1 MSAARIVSAMGL
13 LLLSACATAPGPS
26 ASAASPPQGAL
37 AGTKWVAAPGDSSDP
52 RQVARLEFLR
62 EGRITGYTG
71 CNMLSGSWVAEGG
84 AIRLGP
90 VITTKRA
97 CVGPENEVERRL
109 LAAMSEKTRVVREQ
123 GKLVFVSDGA
133 RFEFVEAPPGN

>member
-1 MSAARIVSAMGL
+1 MNRLRIGL
-13 LLLSACATAPGPS
+13 AVPLLALAACATSQQPATTS
-26 ASAASPPQGAL
+26 ASPAPASL
-37 AGTKWVAAPGDSSDP
+37 AGTRWVAAPGDTSDS
-52 RQVARLEFLR
+52 RQVARLEFVN

-84 AIRLGP
+84 VIRLGP

-109 LAAMSEKTRVVREQ
+109 LAAMSEKTRVVRED

-133 RFEFVEAPPGN
+133 RFEFVVGPGY